1 MMGLLVAAT
10 LWWQKNYNLY
20 QTKLSGVLGKKICGN
35 VNFKT
40 IYGDFYKSRTSF
52 LQLQKIH
59 ATCKDHFYAWFS
71 SIGQMAFN
79 SLQGV
84 MGNKGKNLVADW
96 KKKTFDSRQEVKVR
110 P

>member
-1 MMGLLVAAT
+1 MWTSREEAPIWIL
-10 LWWQKNYNLY
+10 K
-20 QTKLSGVLGKKICGN
+20 
-35 VNFKT
+35 FKPE
-40 IYGDFYKSRTSF
+40 FFQTSF

-84 MGNKGKNLVADW
+84 IGNKGKNLVADW